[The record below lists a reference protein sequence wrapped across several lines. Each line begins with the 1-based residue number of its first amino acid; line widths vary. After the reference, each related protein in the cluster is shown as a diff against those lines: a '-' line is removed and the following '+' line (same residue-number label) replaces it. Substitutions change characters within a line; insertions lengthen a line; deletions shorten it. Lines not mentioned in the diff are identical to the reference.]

1 MSFDLKLPQVTG
13 ELLDFPINIGDK
25 VFVMGAN
32 GTGKSSLIQWLYR
45 FYFNNFNANVR
56 WISAHRQNWFS
67 SNTIN
72 FSPQQKQDYENNI
85 RSADVT
91 LDARW
96 KDPNSNYRSSIA
108 IYDFIDSDN
117 ARNRAI
123 ASAYENQNIEAA
135 DTASKKDNL
144 IKIINELLRL
154 SNIFINIS
162 LEGNDKIV
170 ATKFGGNTYSI
181 AELSDGERNAFLIA
195 ANVLTAKTNS
205 VVLID
210 EPERHL
216 HRSIISPLLTHLF
229 SKRQDCVFI
238 ISTHDVMLALDN
250 PSARTL
256 LIRGCTYQ
264 GSSVS
269 GWDVNVIPL
278 GADIDD
284 EIKKDIFGARR
295 KILFIEGEEGRSL
308 DKPLYSLIFPNVS
321 IIPKLNCRNV
331 EHTVSSIR
339 DTEKIHFV
347 KAFGIVDNDRRS
359 ENDIN
364 ELKDKGI
371 YALSVISVKSI
382 YYHPAIQDFIAQRQA
397 DISGDNVSLYI
408 ANAKAA
414 AIREIRP
421 HIQRLSMRTAEKAI
435 REEFFRHIPKKG
447 DIKTEDSINVSINV
461 AKYVRE
467 ESQRLQNALD
477 AGNLLEIISRYPV
490 RHTGALQHIAKE
502 LKFQERKDY
511 EAAVRKLLMDKTEA
525 LNFVKSLFGTLAFD
539 IEAV

>member
-13 ELLDFPINIGDK
+13 VLLDFPINIGDK

-32 GTGKSSLIQWLYR
+32 GTGKSSLMQWLYR
-45 FYFNNFNANVR
+45 FYFSNPDANVR

-67 SNTIN
+67 SNTMD
-72 FSPQQKQDYENNI
+72 FSPQQKRDHENNLRATDI
-85 RSADVT
+85 N

-96 KDPNSNYRSSIA
+96 RDYSNNRASIA

-117 ARNRAI
+117 TRNRTI
-123 ASAYENQNIEAA
+123 ATACENQDTEAV
-135 DTASKKDNL
+135 DTALKKDNL
-144 IKIINELLRL
+144 IKIMNELLQL

-170 ATKFGGNTYSI
+170 ASKFGSNSYSI
-181 AELSDGERNAFLIA
+181 AELSDGERNAFLII
-195 ANVLTAKTNS
+195 ANVLTAKSNS

-250 PSARTL
+250 PSARIL

-269 GWDVNVIPL
+269 GWDVNIVPP
-278 GADIDD
+278 GGEIDYD
-284 EIKKDIFGARR
+284 IKKDILGARR

-321 IIPKLNCRNV
+321 IIPKSNCRNV

-339 DTEKIHFV
+339 DTTNVHFV
-347 KAFGIVDNDRRS
+347 NAFGIVDNDRRS
-359 ENDIN
+359 RSDIN

-371 YALSVISVKSI
+371 YALSVISVESI
-382 YYHPAIQDFIAQRQA
+382 YYHPHIQHFIAERQA
-397 DISGDNVSLYI
+397 DITGGDVSVYI
-408 ANAKAA
+408 ANAKEA

-435 REEFFRHIPKKG
+435 REEFFRHIPNKG
-447 DIKTEDSINVSINV
+447 DIRTEDSINVSINV
-461 AKYVRE
+461 ANYVRE
-467 ESQRLQNALD
+467 ECERLQNALNSGD
-477 AGNLLEIISRYPV
+477 WVEIISRYPV
-490 RHTGALQHIAKE
+490 RHTPALKYIAQE
-502 LKFQERKDY
+502 LKFQKREDY
-511 EAAVRKLLMDKTEA
+511 EAAVRKLLMDKIEA
-525 LNFVKSLFGTLAFD
+525 LDFVKSLFGTLIFD